1 MSIKTGFGTTV
12 KFNERGWMKPTTEEK
27 PKKEPK
33 QKKVKEPKVKEPKP
47 EPEPEPELTPSEYV
61 ETILDDKLKQIKFK
75 MIEIENLQKIINSL
89 KLKSDDEIIL
99 NERRAIIRRIMS
111 KLPKN
116 DKFKEEKEEMFKNL
130 SKDIKKFDEHFNI
143 TSDKLSSCDL
153 KF

>member
-1 MSIKTGFGTTV
+1 
-12 KFNERGWMKPTTEEK
+12 
-27 PKKEPK
+27 
-33 QKKVKEPKVKEPKP
+33 
-47 EPEPEPELTPSEYV
+47 
-61 ETILDDKLKQIKFK
+61 

-99 NERRAIIRRIMS
+99 NERRAIISRIMS